1 MIQSLEFQI
10 EQMKDK
16 VRELAGLED
25 KMTEQIDENT
35 KLKDKVHHT
44 ETELHDLK
52 RYAHELLEKVK
63 KDSEA
68 LEFMVDRR
76 MINKFLINYA
86 NPSSS

>member
-25 KMTEQIDENT
+25 KMAEQIDENT

-44 ETELHDLK
+44 ETELHDLM